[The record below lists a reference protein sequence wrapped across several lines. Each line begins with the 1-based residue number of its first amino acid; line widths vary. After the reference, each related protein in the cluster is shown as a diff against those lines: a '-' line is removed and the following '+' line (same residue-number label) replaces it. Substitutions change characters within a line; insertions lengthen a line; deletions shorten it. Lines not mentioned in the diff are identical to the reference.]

1 MNGICAAGSTGTL
14 EAAAGDTGA
23 RHSKHRA
30 HLSWVLA
37 LLPLF
42 AAGCF
47 EVAEPDGVWFA
58 DEAGSRGISFRHV
71 SGAEGRFWTPE
82 IMGGGVALADIDDDG
97 DLDAYFVQSGFPA
110 KETPSPG
117 NELYLNNGRG
127 RFELAGDPGDAA
139 DRGYGMGVSAGDYDN
154 DGDVDLYVTNW
165 GANVLLRNDGRGRF
179 DDVTSVAGVGDPGWG
194 TAAAFLDLDGDDD
207 LDLFVVNYLNWSPG
221 SAQDCIR
228 TYCGPSADDA
238 TPDRL
243 YRNNGDGT
251 FTDVSTSAGLNA
263 AFGNGLG
270 IAGADFND
278 DGRIDVFVANDGM
291 ANQLWL
297 NDTGPD
303 GVLRFRNEALLWG
316 CAMDDHGF
324 AKAGM
329 GVASADFDDD
339 GATDILVVNLERQ
352 TDSFYRNAGTHF
364 VDETS
369 RIGLGV
375 SSRRFTRFGVALA
388 DFDNDGDLDMY
399 QGNGRID
406 HSPEFEG
413 DDPFAE
419 PNVLYRRLGERYEV
433 VPPEGGTR
441 DLLVH
446 TSRGVAMGDVD
457 DDGGVDLVVVNR
469 DAPAYLLMNR
479 VGQSGNWARFRV
491 VNRYGS
497 DAIGATVW
505 ATAGTTRQRR
515 SVRPAT
521 SYLASH
527 DPRVHFGLG
536 EATGVSGV
544 EVHWPSGETEAFGD
558 FPAGE
563 TVVLRHGAAVRQENK
578 RGNGHP

>member
-1 MNGICAAGSTGTL
+1 MLLAPMAAT
-14 EAAAGDTGA
+14 
-23 RHSKHRA
+23 
-30 HLSWVLA
+30 
-37 LLPLF
+37 
-42 AAGCF
+42 GCF
-47 EVAEPDGVWFA
+47 NNAESGGVWFA
-58 DEAGSRGISFRHV
+58 DEAATRGITFRQV
-71 SGAEGRFWTPE
+71 SGADGRFWTPE
-82 IMGGGVALADIDDDG
+82 IMGGGVALADVDDDG

-110 KETPSPG
+110 GQAQSPG
-117 NELYLNNGRG
+117 NELYLNDGRG
-127 RFELAGDPGDAA
+127 RFELAGNPGDAA
-139 DRGYGMGVSAGDYDN
+139 DRSYGMGVAAGDYDN

-165 GANVLLRNDGRGRF
+165 GPNVLLRNDGSGRF
-179 DDVTSVAGVGDPGWG
+179 DDMTAMAGVGDPGWG
-194 TAAAFLDLDGDDD
+194 TAAAFLDVDGDDD

-251 FTDVSTSAGLNA
+251 FTDVSASAGLNA

-303 GVLRFRNEALLWG
+303 GVLRFRDEALLWG

-339 GATDILVVNLERQ
+339 GRTDILVVNLERQ
-352 TDSFYRNAGTHF
+352 TDSFYRNARTHF

-399 QGNGRID
+399 HGNGRID

-419 PNVLYRRLGERYEV
+419 PNVLYRRDAERFEV
-433 VPPEGGTR
+433 VAPEGGTAG
-441 DLLVH
+441 LLVH
-446 TSRGVAMGDVD
+446 TSRGIAMGDVD

-479 VGQSGNWARFRV
+479 VGQSGNWVRLRI
-491 VNRYGS
+491 VNRYGA
-497 DAIGATVW
+497 DAIGAMVR
-505 ATAGTTRQRR
+505 ASIGGVRQQRT
-515 SVRPAT
+515 VRPAT

-536 EATGVSGV
+536 EASRVSGV
-544 EVHWPSGETEAFGD
+544 EVQWPSGEIEAFGD

-563 TVVLRHGAAVRQENK
+563 TVVLRYGSGRAL
-578 RGNGHP
+578 

>member
-1 MNGICAAGSTGTL
+1 MNGVCAARWSGALETATGKIG
-14 EAAAGDTGA
+14 AGDDKG
-23 RHSKHRA
+23 RHGVWA
-30 HLSWVLA
+30 LA
-37 LLPLF
+37 LLPLL
-42 AAGCF
+42 AAGCAKD
-47 EVAEPDGVWFA
+47 AEPDGVWFA

-82 IMGGGVALADIDDDG
+82 IMGGGVALADVDNDG

-110 KETPSPG
+110 GQAQSPG
-117 NELYLNNGRG
+117 NELYLNDGRG
-127 RFELAGDPGDAA
+127 RFEVLRDPGDAA
-139 DRGYGMGVSAGDYDN
+139 DQGYGMGVSAGDYDN

-165 GANVLLRNDGRGRF
+165 GPNVLLRNDGSGRF

-194 TAAAFLDLDGDDD
+194 TAAAFLDVDGDDD
-207 LDLFVVNYLNWSPG
+207 LDLYVVNYLNWSPG

-228 TYCGPSADDA
+228 TYCGPSSDDA

-251 FTDVSTSAGLNA
+251 FTDVSTTSGLNA

-303 GVLRFRNEALLWG
+303 GVLRFTDEALLWG

-364 VDETS
+364 VDQTS

-419 PNVLYRRLGERYEV
+419 PNVLYRRVGESYEV
-433 VPPEGGTR
+433 VTPEGGTR
-441 DLLVH
+441 NLLVH

-469 DAPAYLLMNR
+469 DAPTYLLMNR
-479 VGQSGNWARFRV
+479 IGGSGNWVRFRV
-491 VNRYGS
+491 LDRHGS
-497 DAIGATVW
+497 AAVGATVW
-505 ATAGTTRQRR
+505 ASVGGVRQRR

-536 EATGVSGV
+536 TANGATAV
-544 EVHWPSGETEAFGD
+544 EVRWTSGEVEAFGD
-558 FPAGE
+558 FQAGE
-563 TVVLRHGAAVRQENK
+563 IVELRYGDADRQTNKHGR
-578 RGNGHP
+578 GHP